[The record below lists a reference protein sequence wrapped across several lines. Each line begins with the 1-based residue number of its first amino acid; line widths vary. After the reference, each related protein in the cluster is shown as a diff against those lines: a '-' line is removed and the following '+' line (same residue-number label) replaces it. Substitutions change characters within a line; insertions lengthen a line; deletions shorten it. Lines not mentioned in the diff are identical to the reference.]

1 MSKPLDAEV
10 LRRKYIDEYKPIK
23 TVAEELG
30 VSVGHVYNSLK
41 RYGIQTRDRLDYPF
55 TQKQIE
61 HARKIGLAKKGTV
74 MSAEQRKKLSAA
86 KKGKIRKPSKYG
98 GYTKVRTDG
107 YISVFVPDHP
117 NCNAEGLVME
127 HRLVMEYHIGRYL
140 TKDEAVHHI
149 NHDRRDNRLEN
160 LQLMTHG
167 EHTALH
173 NRERSK
179 KRGGMT
185 Y

>member
-1 MSKPLDAEV
+1 MTKTLDAEV

-23 TVAEELG
+23 TVAEEMG

-41 RYGIQTRDRLDYPF
+41 RYGIQTRHRLDYPF
-55 TQKQIE
+55 TEKQIE
-61 HARKIGLAKKGTV
+61 HARKIGRAKKGTV
-74 MSAEQRKKLSAA
+74 MSQEQRAKLSAA

-117 NCNAEGLVME
+117 HCTSDGLVME
-127 HRLVMEYHIGRYL
+127 HRLVMEEHIGRYL
-140 TKDEAVHHI
+140 TKEEDIHHI
-149 NHDRRDNRLEN
+149 NHDRRDNRIEN
-160 LQLMTHG
+160 LQLMTHK
-167 EHTALH
+167 EHAAFH

-179 KRGGMT
+179 KEEE
-185 Y
+185 